1 MFKMA
6 SVLFGIQIGSGTEI
20 VCYTLTLARG
30 GGTTGVITLPP
41 HFSTDQETLSMTRPR
56 SSLLPARPFRKH
68 DFW

>member
-30 GGTTGVITLPP
+30 GGDDRGYNSAPS
-41 HFSTDQETLSMTRPR
+41 FFNR
-56 SSLLPARPFRKH
+56 SGNPLYDKA
-68 DFW
+68 